1 MQFAIVTRGDARSAE
16 IAHELTEK
24 LQAAGHTMSE
34 QPRIVVSVGGDGTML
49 QAFHEYVDRLD
60 ETLLV
65 GIHTGHLGFYAD
77 WQPDELDELTDMITS
92 ESFEPVSYPLVEVLI
107 DYEDGTSD
115 RQLAMNECTIKNYK
129 RTLVCDL
136 SIREDYF
143 ETFRGDGLCI
153 STPSGSTAYN
163 KALGGAIVHPSIEAI
178 QVTEM
183 ASINNLVYRTIGAPL
198 LLPKHHQVEIK
209 PHTKTEFE
217 LAFDHQEALSWSDV
231 VSIRCAV
238 AKEKVTFARFR
249 PFPFWRRVRESFIEE
264 GK

>member
-1 MQFAIVTRGDARSAE
+1 MQFAIVSRGDARSAE
-16 IAHELTEK
+16 IARELTDK
-24 LQAAGHTMSE
+24 LTKADHTESIA
-34 QPRIVVSVGGDGTML
+34 PRIVVSVGGDGTML
-49 QAFHEYVDRLD
+49 QAFHEYSDRLND
-60 ETLLV
+60 VLLV

-92 ESFEPVSYPLVEVLI
+92 EAFEPVSYPLVEVLI
-107 DYEDGTSD
+107 DYEDGTTE
-115 RQLAMNECTIKNYK
+115 RHLAMNECTIKNYK

-136 SIREDYF
+136 SIRDDYF

-178 QVTEM
+178 QVAEM
-183 ASINNLVYRTIGAPL
+183 ASINNLVYRTIGSPL
-198 LLPKHHQVEIK
+198 LLPKHHQVKIE

-217 LAFDHQEALSWSDV
+217 LAFDHQEAGSWSNV
-231 VSIRCAV
+231 RSLRCAV